1 MCHRNVKV
9 VLARVMTS
17 SAFFPFIHFYVSI
30 NIKSNNFW
38 LATFTVSLNS
48 WMTQWKEDA
57 FTYYF
62 YVNKLWATVF
72 LFYFHPHPITN
83 ELLLFILRTK
93 FQISG
98 KYLGSKSPS
107 ELINLYEVGW
117 IASDGVINWVPPE
130 EDWDSDLTTRR
141 LLGNALDV
149 NTFGGREGNRMAQRE
164 KVTLI

>member
-38 LATFTVSLNS
+38 LANFTVSLNC

-57 FTYYF
+57 FAFYF
-62 YVNKLWATVF
+62 SVNKLWATVF
-72 LFYFHPHPITN
+72 LFYSHLAPHPHPMTN
-83 ELLLFILRTK
+83 ELLLFIFRPK

-98 KYLGSKSPS
+98 KYLGSKSPC

-117 IASDGVINWVPPE
+117 IASDGVISWVPPR
-130 EDWDSDLTTRR
+130 EDWDSDLNIRR
-141 LLGNALDV
+141 L
-149 NTFGGREGNRMAQRE
+149 FRECSWGRHLWGKRR
-164 KVTLI
+164 K